1 MQDKLLIISSGCI
14 AFCYH
19 IVNPDYGF
27 NLALIF
33 VPTNNHAGVYMHRLR
48 YFLAG
53 SLLIL
58 VLTSCDHRD
67 GGLNPLAEN
76 VSSFRELAST
86 DLGGTAA
93 SEISAYDPLSQRLFT
108 VNNETVAKVEVLDF
122 STGTSLTRLSAID
135 VSALGGVANSVAV
148 SNGRLAIAL
157 EATNKQATGS
167 VVIVDTRTL
176 AVLKTISVGA
186 LPDMVTFSPD
196 GRYIVTA
203 DEGEPN
209 AAYTIDPVGSVSIID
224 IANNYSVKA
233 LTFETFES
241 QKTTLLASG
250 FRLFGPNATL
260 AQDIEPEYVAI
271 SPDSRKAWVTLQE
284 NNGIA
289 EVDLVAGSILR
300 IWPLGT
306 KDVSLASNAIDPS
319 DRDNKIE
326 LATWPVR
333 TFYLPDALAHFEA
346 NGGSYLITA
355 DEGDT
360 RDYSGYSEEARVS
373 TLALDPVVFPNGAA
387 LKNAANLGR
396 MVVTK
401 SLGDTDGDG
410 DYDVLYG
417 IGGRGFSI
425 FNATTGQRIY
435 FSGKTLE
442 EKVIAAGLYD
452 DTRSDDKGIEAEG
465 VTVGTING
473 RAVAFLALERV
484 DAIAIYDL
492 SDPANPQ
499 FRQLLPTGD
508 APEGVHFVPASNSP
522 THRSLL
528 IVSCEGDGTVKV
540 YQPDLL

>member
-1 MQDKLLIISSGCI
+1 M
-14 AFCYH
+14 
-19 IVNPDYGF
+19 NTNYGF
-27 NLALIF
+27 KLALTF
-33 VPTNNHAGVYMHRLR
+33 VPTDNQVGVYMHKSR

-53 SLLIL
+53 SLS
-58 VLTSCDHRD
+58 VLLLASCDHRD
-67 GGLNPLAEN
+67 GELNPLAEN
-76 VSSFRELAST
+76 VSLFRELTAV

-93 SEISAYDPLSQRLFT
+93 SEISAYDPLSRRIFT
-108 VNNETVAKVEVLDF
+108 VNNETVAKVEVLEF
-122 STGTSLTRLSAID
+122 STGTGLTRLSAID
-135 VSALGGVANSVAV
+135 VAPLGGVANSVAV

-157 EATNKQATGS
+157 EATNKQAVGS

-176 AVLKTISVGA
+176 AVIKTVTVGA

-209 AAYTIDPVGSVSIID
+209 ATYTVDPVGSVSIID
-224 IANNYSVKA
+224 LANNYSVKT
-233 LTFETFES
+233 LTFESFES
-241 QKTTLLASG
+241 QKNTLMASG

-260 AQDIEPEYVAI
+260 AQDVEPEYVAI
-271 SPDSRKAWVTLQE
+271 SPDSRRAWVTLQE

-306 KDVSLASNAIDPS
+306 KDVSLTSNAIDPS
-319 DRDNKIE
+319 DRDNRIE
-326 LATWPVR
+326 LATWPIK
-333 TFYLPDALAHFEA
+333 TFYLPDALAHFQT

-360 RDYSGYSEEARVS
+360 RDYSGYSEEVRVG
-373 TLALDPVVFPNGAA
+373 TLTLDPVAFPNGAA
-387 LKNAANLGR
+387 LKNVANLGR
-396 MVVTK
+396 MIVTK

-465 VTVGTING
+465 VTVGIING
-473 RAVAFLALERV
+473 RPVAFIALERA

-499 FRQLLPTGD
+499 FRQLVPTGD
-508 APEGVHFVPASNSP
+508 APEGVHFVPASTSP